1 MGEGQVAMGEH
12 QLPEQFVGLEPF
24 LDWALAT
31 EHERVARRQS
41 AGMPAIRDFY
51 GAMMARIEEILT
63 FLEGYAIEKIPA
75 AVNRLFLLTLSL
87 AEVAPAVELFSQPS
101 VIDGFDFKR
110 FVPVHD

>member
-1 MGEGQVAMGEH
+1 MAVDRAGMAENR
-12 QLPEQFVGLEPF
+12 LPGQFVALEPF

-31 EHERVARRQS
+31 ERERVARRQS
-41 AGMPAIRDFY
+41 VGMPAIREFY
-51 GAMMARIEEILT
+51 AAMMARIEEMLT
-63 FLEGYAIEKIPA
+63 FLEGYPTDKIPA
-75 AVNRLFLLTLSL
+75 DVNRLFLLTLSL

>member
-1 MGEGQVAMGEH
+1 MGEH